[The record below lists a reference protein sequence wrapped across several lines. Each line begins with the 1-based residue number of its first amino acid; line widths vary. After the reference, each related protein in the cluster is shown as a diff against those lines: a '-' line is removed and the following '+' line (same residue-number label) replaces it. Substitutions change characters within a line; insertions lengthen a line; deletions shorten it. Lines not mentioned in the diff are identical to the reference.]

1 MTKLFSLTKT
11 GLVYPT
17 AALAG
22 TPIESL
28 DTASIIVRRRF
39 MVEAK
44 VGENIRLRPQFDFS
58 VECNFSMRNLRSAP
72 TASNARVFLLSSK
85 DANGEPATSF
95 AQRVPSNAQFKREAF
110 NVDAALGE
118 TATVSFD
125 PSQDG
130 EEIPDSETLEIPSVL
145 PSTITLTENSW
156 AIEWLSSLIKT
167 NDISNLCVK
176 VKPESQEQFVVGL
189 KKRIGR
195 YHKAVSVFTCMQEMP
210 QLETRIEDPVKDES
224 IARRIEEGEIN
235 EGSFVS
241 QDQIEK
247 QRGAIEE
254 ALASLQTHLDN
265 YSAAMASIPVS
276 DLRARVDAI
285 CHTAILMRTAKPTDA
300 AEVSEHTRIG
310 FMVLVDAAINKA
322 AEVVIARVSLE

>member
-1 MTKLFSLTKT
+1 MTKFFNLTKT

-17 AALAG
+17 AAIAD
-22 TPIESL
+22 TPIETL
-28 DTASIIVRRRF
+28 DTAYVIMRRRF

-44 VGENIRLRPQFDFS
+44 IGENIRLRPQFDFS
-58 VECNFSMRNLRSAP
+58 VECNFSMRNLRPAP
-72 TASNARVFLLSSK
+72 DDARVFLLSSK
-85 DANGEPATSF
+85 DSNGEPAASF
-95 AQRVPSNAQFKREAF
+95 AQRAPSNAQFKREAF
-110 NVDAALGE
+110 KIDAALVE

-125 PSQDG
+125 PSQDS

-156 AIEWLSSLIKT
+156 AVEWLSSLIKT

-195 YHKAVSVFTCMQEMP
+195 YHKAVSVFTRMQEMP

-224 IARRIEEGEIN
+224 IARRIEEGEVN

-254 ALASLQTHLDN
+254 ALASLRTHLDN
-265 YSAAMASIPVS
+265 YSSAMASIPVS
-276 DLRARVDAI
+276 DLRCRIDAI
-285 CHTAILMRTAKPTDA
+285 CHTTILMRTAKPTDS
-300 AEVSEHTRIG
+300 AEVSEPTRIG
-310 FMVLVDAAINKA
+310 FMALVDAAINKA